1 MHPKQFPAECWP
13 HSLGHRYPPFSG
25 RWHPWVGVLTAYSD
39 FPENF
44 QSWKVKMEI
53 LGKVKWKHTRQHTAP
68 IASMDMDAHSV
79 GMQNKFSDQMSKT
92 EEFSL
97 RRTREEY
104 IGCVAEMFSWSKQGF
119 SVVGQCGKRLRK
131 HIPSGGHR
139 ATKAWGAGTSLGNSG
154 GPSHEK

>member
-1 MHPKQFPAECWP
+1 MKAH
-13 HSLGHRYPPFSG
+13 
-25 RWHPWVGVLTAYSD
+25 
-39 FPENF
+39 
-44 QSWKVKMEI
+44 M
-53 LGKVKWKHTRQHTAP
+53 AP

-79 GMQNKFSDQMSKT
+79 GMQDKFSDQMSKT

-97 RRTREEY
+97 RTREY
-104 IGCVAEMFSWSKQGF
+104 IGCVAELFSWSKQGF

-154 GPSHEK
+154 RPSHEKWEMCSGGCDTES